1 MTLKELTNRQG
12 IRETARQIGVTRA
25 AVQYMLKNNRQIHI
39 VQRQDGLFDF
49 VETKF
54 VAQGVKIDTTQ
65 HR

>member
-12 IRETARQIGVTRA
+12 IRETAKQIGVTRA

-54 VAQGVKIDTTQ
+54 VAQGVKID
-65 HR
+65 